1 MSKTAAAAVNP
12 YTRMFV
18 LPENEY
24 KEFKRYKAAMI
35 SKSREEEEVAD
46 PSVASTS
53 SSLVKCPICDR
64 GFLNANILAHHQ
76 KSHFTGHK
84 CNICGKIFKSSQSLH
99 GHLKR
104 HPPQVKPSNE
114 SVLNISSTKA
124 VPKKKKKQQQHK
136 QTLKFT
142 AKQWLTL

>member
-35 SKSREEEEVAD
+35 PKSREEEEEED

-53 SSLVKCPICDR
+53 SPLVKCPICDR

-84 CNICGKIFKSSQSLH
+84 CNICGKIFKSNQSLH

-114 SVLNISSTKA
+114 SVLNISSSSNLKA
-124 VPKKKKKQQQHK
+124 APKKKQRQQINK
-136 QTLKFT
+136 LSNS
-142 AKQWLTL
+142 LLSNG